1 MAEIAKETCISEAV
15 EAPDISH
22 IITEDD
28 EPVDNIF
35 SEKQQRLLA
44 GSLNCSWKPGRPF
57 VAFANVGLFYGIH
70 LPPIVP
76 DMFLSMDV
84 KVAKDIWKKENR
96 SYFVWEFGKPP
107 EIAVE
112 VVSNKKGGEASDKMG
127 KYEHARVSYYIIFD
141 PWYLIQKEKLRVYEL
156 TARGYIPKVGWRFAE
171 LELGIK
177 LWDGVYEGMQDQWLR
192 WCDSDGNLIPT
203 AKESAEMAKADAD
216 AAIEKAE
223 ADANTAIE
231 KAEAD
236 AETARLQAARLVEK
250 LRSMGMDDKEL
261 ANL

>member
-1 MAEIAKETCISEAV
+1 MAEIAPETDGSEQI

-44 GSLNCSWKPGRPF
+44 GSLNCSWEPGRPF
-57 VAFANVGLFYGIH
+57 VAFANVGLFYGLY

-84 KVAKDIWKKENR
+84 QVAKKIWEKKNR

-112 VVSNKKGGEASDKMG
+112 VVSNQKGGEASDKMG

-141 PWYLIQKEKLRVYEL
+141 PQCLIQKEKLRVYEL
-156 TARGYIPKVGWRFAE
+156 TTRGYIPKVGWRFAE

-177 LWDGVYEGMQDQWLR
+177 IWDGVYEGMQAQWLR

-203 AKESAEMAKADAD
+203 AKESTEMAKAEAD
-216 AAIEKAE
+216 TAIQKAKDEHRRAEKAE
-223 ADANTAIE
+223 AEANAA
-231 KAEAD
+231 KQ
-236 AETARLQAARLVEK
+236 QAARLTEK
-250 LRSMGMDDKEL
+250 LRSMGIDDKEL

>member
-1 MAEIAKETCISEAV
+1 MAEIAPETDGSEQI

-35 SEKQQRLLA
+35 SEKHQRLLA
-44 GSLNCSWKPGRPF
+44 GALNCSWKPGRPF
-57 VAFANVGLFYGIH
+57 VAFANVGLFYGLY

-84 KVAKDIWKKENR
+84 QLAKNIWEKKNR
-96 SYFVWEFGKPP
+96 FYFTWEFGKPP
-107 EIAVE
+107 EIVVE
-112 VVSNKKGGEASDKMG
+112 VVSNKKGGEDSAKMG

-141 PWYLIQKEKLRVYEL
+141 PQCLVQKEKLRVSEL
-156 TARGYIPKVGWRFAE
+156 TTRGYIPKVGWRFAE

-177 LWDGVYEGMQDQWLR
+177 IWDGVYEGMQAQWLR

-203 AKESAEMAKADAD
+203 GKELAETAKVKADAATENAEAAEQKAKDEHRRAEMA
-216 AAIEKAE
+216 EK
-223 ADANTAIE
+223 
-231 KAEAD
+231 
-236 AETARLQAARLVEK
+236 QAARLAEK
-250 LRSMGMDDKEL
+250 LRSMGIDDKEL

>member
-1 MAEIAKETCISEAV
+1 MAEIAPETDVSEQI

-28 EPVDNIF
+28 QPVDNIF

-44 GSLNCSWKPGRPF
+44 GTLNCSWEPGRPF
-57 VAFANVGLFYGIH
+57 VAFANVGLFYGLY

-84 KVAKDIWKKENR
+84 KAAENIWEKRNR

-112 VVSNKKGGEASDKMG
+112 IVSNKKGGEASDKMG

-141 PWYLIQKEKLRVYEL
+141 PQRLIQKEKLRVFEL
-156 TARGYIPKVGWRFAE
+156 TTRGYIPKVGWRFAE
-171 LELGIK
+171 VEIGIK
-177 LWDGVYEGMQDQWLR
+177 IWDGIFEGMQAQWLR

-203 AKESAEMAKADAD
+203 AKESAEMAKAEAD
-216 AAIEKAE
+216 TATENAE
-223 ADANTAIE
+223 ASE
-231 KAEAD
+231 Q
-236 AETARLQAARLVEK
+236 QAVVVQQ
-250 LRSMGMDDKEL
+250 
-261 ANL
+261 